1 MAKHENLV
9 DLFQDMSTAI
19 KDKTDT
25 TGKIKLDDFPDKIRE
40 IQKPGYIVSTNNF
53 DTPNHIL
60 GIDYIVNSYV
70 NKYTSIDVSS
80 ASSLSSYVTCDVGD
94 LIILCVAVRNPV
106 TSLDSGWTTISTSNK
121 IGNNQYVVWAYKYAS
136 STKEEVTVKCSGS
149 GRIYINMMAIGNG
162 VDHATFTDNGFIY
175 SGDNATGLY
184 SEKPSGITIWCATI
198 DIWGGSEWTTSNSG
212 TMVSLA
218 AGSQPRLMNF
228 IDRSDA
234 EDITIN
240 LPSGNT
246 GKLLIGSLTINNI
259 TDFNMEVAV

>member
-40 IQKPGYIVSTNNF
+40 IQKPGFVVSVNNF

-60 GIDYIVNSYV
+60 LGVNPIINATV
-70 NKYTSIDVSS
+70 NKYTSVDVSS
-80 ASSLSSYVTCDVGD
+80 ASSLSSSVTCDVGD
-94 LIILCVAVRNPV
+94 LIILSIAVRNPV

-121 IGNNQYVVWAYKYAS
+121 IGTNQYVVWAYKYAS
-136 STKEEVTVKCSGS
+136 STKEEVTVRCSGS

-175 SGDNATGLY
+175 SGDNATQLY

-198 DIWGGSEWTTSNSG
+198 GNLYKSFPFVYSGSGGSNYTISIYDFDETSF
-212 TMVSLA
+212 MFV
-218 AGSQPRLMNF
+218 R
-228 IDRSDA
+228 
-234 EDITIN
+234 
-240 LPSGNT
+240 GNAYYSNNT
-246 GKLLIGSLTINNI
+246 NIGGKLTFRYTKT
-259 TDFNMEVAV
+259 TD